1 MIQFLLPLLLPI
13 WLFAHQSGLSY
24 IKITEDKAHH
34 ISVVYKTPLQDL
46 NANPIEI
53 HYPHECFKTEQF
65 PHDIHKGFIIQKY
78 KLECSSGGLFGKRIW
93 IKGLIKQNRG
103 VLIEYQNPSL
113 KQSRLLRAES
123 PFILIDAKSS
133 KLTLFISYL
142 KLGIHHI
149 LSGYDHLLFV
159 LCLLILAKNLK
170 ALLFAVTA
178 FTLAHS
184 ITLASAML
192 GVVNLPVAFIEAMI
206 ALSILFLAREL
217 VQTQQNTLTKKHL
230 EYVAFIFGLLHGFG
244 FSNVLKSIGLADDA
258 LALSLF
264 SFNLGIEIGQL
275 LFILAVSL
283 IYYLVKRL
291 IKRPLLEIK
300 VYVGYFVGILSA
312 FWFIQRVL
320 AF

>member
-1 MIQFLLPLLLPI
+1 MIQFLLPLLLPV

-46 NANPIEI
+46 NANPIQI
-53 HYPHECFKTEQF
+53 NYPHNCFKTEEF
-65 PHDIHKGFIIQKY
+65 PQDIRKGFIIRKY
-78 KLECSSGGLFGKRIW
+78 QLQCTQGGLFGKRIW

-103 VLIEYQNPSL
+103 VLIEYKSPTL
-113 KQSRLLRAES
+113 TQSRLLRAES
-123 PFILIDAKSS
+123 PFIKIDAKSS
-133 KLTLFISYL
+133 KFALFVSYV

-159 LCLLILAKNLK
+159 LCLLILAKDLK
-170 ALLFAVTA
+170 ALFLAVTA

-192 GVVNLPVAFIEAMI
+192 GLVNLPVAFIEAMI

-217 VQTQQNTLTKKHL
+217 VQTQQYTLTKRHL

-244 FSNVLKSIGLADDA
+244 FSNVLKSIGLSQDA

-264 SFNLGIEIGQL
+264 SFNVGIEIGQL
-275 LFILAVSL
+275 LFILMVALS
-283 IYYLVKRL
+283 YYLVKKL
-291 IKRPLLEIK
+291 IKRPLLGMK